1 MFLLS
6 LYSEN
11 RQINGSFSLKE
22 HYNRPMYIVKNYTDE
37 LIRGLTTQNA
47 QKVDMLFTP
56 TVGLRFYV
64 IKKCTPK
71 RSFWNSVVVHAVC
84 FKKVLHQCTYTFFTP
99 THARASVAGVSVDRY
114 HFSSV
119 DRNQL
124 LKLKKIISRLI
135 YTKNVCFEHR
145 YLITPL
151 THYLDATLSTLLYS
165 VHFFSKRTNLCCNVL

>member
-11 RQINGSFSLKE
+11 RQINRSFSLKE
-22 HYNRPMYIVKNYTDE
+22 HYNRPMYIVRNYTDE

-64 IKKCTPK
+64 INKCTPK

-84 FKKVLHQCTYTFFTP
+84 FKKVLHQCTLFSHRPKSRCSRCKCRSLSFF
-99 THARASVAGVSVDRY
+99 
-114 HFSSV
+114 
-119 DRNQL
+119 
-124 LKLKKIISRLI
+124 ISRQKSVIKIEKKLLVEI

-151 THYLDATLSTLLYS
+151 TLYPDTTLIHYLHY
-165 VHFFSKRTNLCCNVL
+165 